1 MSNRLA
7 SENSPY
13 LLQHANNPVDWFPWG
28 TEALEKARQ
37 EDKPIFLSI
46 GYAACHWCH
55 VMAHESFEDPD
66 TAGIMNRFFINIKVD
81 REERPDLDS
90 IYMNAVVALTGQ
102 GGWPMSVFLTPEGQ
116 PFYGGT
122 YFPPVRRFNLPSFQ
136 EILQT
141 IAQIWQGDRARLLE
155 AGSKLTEQLQDS
167 TKYEDSSQS
176 LQSDTI
182 NRAAFSLAQS
192 YDWTNGGWGRAPK
205 FPQSMAI
212 EFLLQKAT
220 GDNQASSDRLALD
233 MATHALRAMSKG
245 GMYDVLGGGF
255 ARYSTDDHWR
265 VPHFEKMLYDN
276 AQLAQVYLHAHLM
289 TGAQEFKRVCQ
300 ETLDFVLREMTNP
313 QGGFYSS
320 LDADSEGNEGKY
332 YLWSLDEIR
341 QVISDPDEVS
351 FFFRAYALSESGN
364 LEGYNVL
371 QRALADE
378 ELAQEYRL
386 TIEEVTARLSRL
398 HKLLFAEREKRVRPS
413 TDDKVLVSWNALML
427 TTFAQAARIL
437 KRADYL
443 DAAIRNAR
451 FLLTELHPKDRL
463 LRSWREN
470 QPRHN
475 AYLEDYASLVIGL
488 LDLYQSDPNPE
499 WFNSALHLTEEMID
513 HYADP
518 SGGFFDTRDDHESL
532 LLRPKDLQDNA
543 TPSGNALTAEAL
555 LKMTSYTGR
564 GEWREIA
571 EGMLAMIQSAAARY
585 PTAFARW
592 LSVTYLATAQV
603 HEVAILGEPA
613 DPRTQALVDTLWGVY
628 RPYCVVAISAQP
640 PPAGSPP
647 LLDNRPMVNDR
658 PTAYVCQNF
667 ICRQPVNEPDELK
680 MILEGKP

>member
-1 MSNRLA
+1 
-7 SENSPY
+7 
-13 LLQHANNPVDWFPWG
+13 
-28 TEALEKARQ
+28 
-37 EDKPIFLSI
+37 
-46 GYAACHWCH
+46 
-55 VMAHESFEDPD
+55 
-66 TAGIMNRFFINIKVD
+66 
-81 REERPDLDS
+81 
-90 IYMNAVVALTGQ
+90 
-102 GGWPMSVFLTPEGQ
+102 
-116 PFYGGT
+116 
-122 YFPPVRRFNLPSFQ
+122 
-136 EILQT
+136 
-141 IAQIWQGDRARLLE
+141 
-155 AGSKLTEQLQDS
+155 
-167 TKYEDSSQS
+167 
-176 LQSDTI
+176 
-182 NRAAFSLAQS
+182 
-192 YDWTNGGWGRAPK
+192 
-205 FPQSMAI
+205 
-212 EFLLQKAT
+212 
-220 GDNQASSDRLALD
+220 
-233 MATHALRAMSKG
+233 
-245 GMYDVLGGGF
+245 
-255 ARYSTDDHWR
+255 
-265 VPHFEKMLYDN
+265 
-276 AQLAQVYLHAHLM
+276 
-289 TGAQEFKRVCQ
+289 
-300 ETLDFVLREMTNP
+300 
-313 QGGFYSS
+313 
-320 LDADSEGNEGKY
+320 
-332 YLWSLDEIR
+332 
-341 QVISDPDEVS
+341 
-351 FFFRAYALSESGN
+351 
-364 LEGYNVL
+364 
-371 QRALADE
+371 
-378 ELAQEYRL
+378 
-386 TIEEVTARLSRL
+386 
-398 HKLLFAEREKRVRPS
+398 
-413 TDDKVLVSWNALML
+413 ML